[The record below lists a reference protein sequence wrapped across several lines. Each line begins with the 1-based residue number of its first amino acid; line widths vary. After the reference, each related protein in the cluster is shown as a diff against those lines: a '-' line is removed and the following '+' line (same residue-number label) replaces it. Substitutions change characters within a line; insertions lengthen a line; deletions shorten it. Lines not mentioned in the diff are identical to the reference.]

1 MSVARYLVQLAYTP
15 EAWAAQLKNPQS
27 RVEVVHP
34 LLEKLG
40 ARFEVA
46 YLTFGKY
53 DTMFIMEAPDNVSA
67 AAISLA
73 ITAGGAVKAYE
84 TTPLMTVEEGVE
96 AMQKAAAAASS
107 YRPPA

>member
-1 MSVARYLVQLAYTP
+1 MAHYLVQLAYTP
-15 EAWAAQLKNPQS
+15 EAWAAQVKSPQN
-27 RVEVVHP
+27 RIEVVRP
-34 LLEKLG
+34 FLEKLG

-46 YLTFGKY
+46 YLAFGKY
-53 DTMFIMEAPDNVSA
+53 DTVFIMEAPDNVSA

-84 TTPLMTVEEGVE
+84 TTPLMTPEEGIE
-96 AMQKAAAAASS
+96 AMRKAAGAAPS

>member
-1 MSVARYLVQLAYTP
+1 VAHYLVQLAYTP
-15 EAWAAQLKNPQS
+15 ESWAAQLKNPQN
-27 RVEVVHP
+27 RVDVVRP

-46 YLTFGKY
+46 YLSFGKY
-53 DTMFIMEAPDNVSA
+53 DIVFIMEAPDNVSA

-73 ITAGGAVKAYE
+73 ITAAGAVRAYE
-84 TTPLMTVEEGVE
+84 TTPLMTTEEGIA
-96 AMQKAAAAASS
+96 AMRKAAEGAPV